1 MAIRLYLDESVPSR
15 VAEVLRKHGIDAT
28 SARDEGLL
36 SHDDSAQLAYAA
48 RDGRALVTHDQDFLR
63 ISADNA
69 NHQGIIF
76 IPHTR
81 YSFGDLVFVLSL
93 ACSCLDPSEVRGRVE
108 FL

>member
-1 MAIRLYLDESVPSR
+1 MELRLYLDESVPSR

-28 SARDEGLL
+28 SAKDEGLL
-36 SHDDSAQLAYAA
+36 SHDDNAQLAHAA
-48 RDGRALVTHDQDFLR
+48 SDSRVLVTHDQDFLR

-69 NHQGIIF
+69 NHHGIIF
-76 IPHTR
+76 IPQTR

-93 ACSCLDPSEVRGRVE
+93 ACSCLDPSDVRGRVE